1 MGFSLA
7 KSLTWPA
14 TSDTEEGLDLF
25 PIISM
30 NAIAL
35 VQTNAFSQQSG
46 EEMLWGRSVW
56 LVEHV
61 QDPQSLRRR
70 NEHEKKA

>member
-46 EEMLWGRSVW
+46 EEMLWGRSV
-56 LVEHV
+56 
-61 QDPQSLRRR
+61 
-70 NEHEKKA
+70 